1 MRKAWWI
8 GGVALLAVAG
18 IAAMV
23 ALRMQASKAE
33 EERKK
38 AEAANVTLEFSA
50 AEVVAPQRVS
60 LPQWI
65 QFSGPLVAPGT
76 AVVRVKAP
84 GTLLSLNVAEGS
96 RVKAGQVLG
105 KVDLADLNSRITE
118 RSAALESSR
127 AQLAQVE
134 RQHQANQ
141 RLADQQFISGTALEA
156 SAAALESA
164 RALLAASQAQLST
177 SRVSLRDAALVAP
190 ISGVVAKRHVL
201 PGEKLSVEQNVLTL
215 VDLSLLEL
223 VGSVGTHEVAQLAP
237 GMAVQVQVEGV
248 AQAVAGTIGR
258 IAPAAEAG
266 TRSIGVTIALPNP
279 KETYRA
285 GQYAMARVQLRDP
298 AERLTVPLAAV
309 GQTSGQEHVWLIEN
323 GALLRRTVTTGRRD
337 AAQGRVEILDGVA
350 PTAQVLAA
358 RFDNLKEGGK
368 AVVMA
373 GKGGQSAKGAV
384 ASAPASASAR

>member
-8 GGVALLAVAG
+8 VGVALLAVAG

-38 AEAANVTLEFSA
+38 LAAANVTLEFSA

-105 KVDLADLNSRITE
+105 KVDLADLNSRVAE

-141 RLADQQFISGTALEA
+141 RLADQQFISGNALEA

-190 ISGVVAKRHVL
+190 INGVVAKRHVL

-248 AQAVAGTIGR
+248 AQPVAGTIGR

-298 AERLTVPLAAV
+298 AERLTVPLAAI

-337 AAQGRVEILDGVA
+337 AVQGRVEILDGVA
-350 PTAQVLAA
+350 PTSQVLAA

-368 AVVMA
+368 AVVVA
-373 GKGGQSAKGAV
+373 AKQNGAKGAV